1 MKIKNKINYLLNS
14 RQKIYLIFLLVGSL
28 ILTFLEMIGIG
39 SIGIFVAVL
48 SDSQTFIEKI
58 PFKEIQTYL
67 QKSKIDSLII
77 FSGIFLISVFLFKNF
92 VIIVYNYFELKIRKD
107 ITLKISKETYSNYLY
122 RDINFHKKKNSAELI
137 NNITSKTNNAAQYL
151 FNLIFIFKE
160 LMLVILLISG
170 LFWLN
175 FNFFMYFLFVI
186 SLISTLF
193 YLGIKNII
201 KKMGK
206 KGLILEEK
214 RLQSLN
220 EGLGGI
226 KITKVLNAYSF
237 FLKEFVFYHGKR
249 FDLDLIVKILGLL
262 PRLLL
267 EIFAILSMTI
277 VTIYLIRIN
286 LSLSEIL
293 PQITLISVIVIRM
306 IPAFTNL
313 SMSLQSLRYM
323 NVAFNDISN
332 ELKKDYKSL
341 NNFDIIDN
349 NFKNINDINSLAIS
363 NLNFSYENNNH
374 LIKNLSIEFKKGQMT
389 GLIGNTGSGKTT
401 LVDIILGLIEPN
413 SGKFIINNKHELKNL
428 KTLNHLVGYVSQEI
442 YLSDTT
448 IIKNIAFGVSEKDI
462 DIDQVKKVIELS
474 QLNQFIESLDEGIY
488 SKVGDRAF
496 RISGGQKQRIGIARA
511 LYRNPKILIM
521 DESTNS
527 LDEQTEKTFLKDIK
541 IISKEIITIFI
552 THKINNL
559 IYCDVVYK
567 LENGKLN

>member
-14 RQKIYLIFLLVGSL
+14 RQKSYLFFLLIGSL
-28 ILTFLEMIGIG
+28 ILSFLEMIGIG

-92 VIIVYNYFELKIRKD
+92 VIIIYNYFELKVRKN

-137 NNITSKTNNAAQYL
+137 NNIASKTNNAAQYL

-206 KGLILEEK
+206 KSLILEEK

-237 FLKEFVFYHGKR
+237 FLKKLIFYHGKR
-249 FDLDLIVKILGLL
+249 FDIDLIVKILGLL

-293 PQITLISVIVIRM
+293 PQITLISVIIIRM

-323 NVAFNDISN
+323 NVAFNDISE

-341 NNFDIIDN
+341 NNLDKIDN
-349 NFKNINDINSLAIS
+349 NFKNINDINSLAIT
-363 NLNFSYENNNH
+363 NLNFSYEDNNH
-374 LIKNLSIEFKKGQMT
+374 LIKNLSIELKKGQLT
-389 GLIGNTGSGKTT
+389 GLFGNTGSGKTT
-401 LVDIILGLIEPN
+401 LVDIILGLIKPN
-413 SGKFIINNKHELKNL
+413 SGKFIINHEHELKNL
-428 KTLNHLVGYVSQEI
+428 KILDHLVGYVPQEI

-448 IIKNIAFGVSEKDI
+448 IIKNIAFGISEKDI

-474 QLNQFIESLDEGIY
+474 QLNHFIESLDQGIY

-527 LDEQTEKTFLKDIK
+527 LDEQTEKAFLEDIK
-541 IISKEIITIFI
+541 NISKETIIIFI
-552 THKINNL
+552 THKIKNL
-559 IYCDVVYK
+559 SYCDIVYR
-567 LENGKLN
+567 LENGKLY

>member
-1 MKIKNKINYLLNS
+1 MKIKNKINYLLNNK
-14 RQKIYLIFLLVGSL
+14 QKIYLFFLLICSL

-58 PFKEIQTYL
+58 PFKEIQIFL

-77 FSGIFLISVFLFKNF
+77 FSGIFLLSVFLFKNF

-107 ITLKISKETYSNYLY
+107 IILKLSKKTYSNYLY
-122 RDINFHKKKNSAELI
+122 RDISFHKKKNSAELI

-151 FNLIFIFKE
+151 FNLISIFRE

-175 FNFFMYFLFVI
+175 FNFSMYFLFVI
-186 SLISTLF
+186 SLISTLL

-201 KKMGK
+201 KKIGK
-206 KGLILEEK
+206 KALILEEK

-428 KTLNHLVGYVSQEI
+428 KTLNHLVGYVPQEI

-527 LDEQTEKTFLKDIK
+527 LDEQTERTFLEDIK
-541 IISKEIITIFI
+541 NISKEIITIFI

-567 LENGKLN
+567 IENGKLN

>member
-1 MKIKNKINYLLNS
+1 MKIKNKINYLLNN
-14 RQKIYLIFLLVGSL
+14 RQKIYLFFLLICSL

-48 SDSQTFIEKI
+48 SDSQTFIKKI
-58 PFKEIQTYL
+58 PFKETQIFL
-67 QKSKIDSLII
+67 QKSNIDSLII
-77 FSGIFLISVFLFKNF
+77 FSGTFLISVFLFKNF
-92 VIIVYNYFELKIRKD
+92 AIIVYNYFELKIRKD
-107 ITLKISKETYSNYLY
+107 IVLKLSKKTYSNYLY
-122 RDINFHKKKNSAELI
+122 RDISFHKKKNSAELI
-137 NNITSKTNNAAQYL
+137 NNITRKTDYAAQYL
-151 FNLIFIFKE
+151 FNLISIFRE

-175 FNFFMYFLFVI
+175 FNFSMYFLFVI
-186 SLISTLF
+186 SLISSLL
-193 YLGIKNII
+193 YLGIKNMI
-201 KKMGK
+201 KKIGK
-206 KGLILEEK
+206 KVLILEEK
-214 RLQSLN
+214 KLQSLH

-237 FLKEFVFYHGKR
+237 FLKEFVFYYGKR
-249 FDLDLIVKILGLL
+249 FDLDLIVRILGLL
-262 PRLLL
+262 PRLVL

-293 PQITLISVIVIRM
+293 PQITLISVIIIRM

-323 NVAFNDISN
+323 NVPFNDISK
-332 ELKKDYKSL
+332 ELIKDYKSL
-341 NNFDIIDN
+341 NNFDIINN

-413 SGKFIINNKHELKNL
+413 SGKFIINNKHELKNF
-428 KTLNHLVGYVSQEI
+428 KTLNHLVGYVPQEI

-448 IIKNIAFGVSEKDI
+448 IIKNIAFGISEKDI

-527 LDEQTEKTFLKDIK
+527 LDEQTERAFLEDIK
-541 IISKEIITIFI
+541 NISKEIITIFI